1 MAVAFNTS
9 NVEAYVDEN
18 SLDFYKQA
26 IMPNDVMSFVNQY
39 GYLRTGVKANSFKLP
54 SLSSAV
60 GIKSGDTCQ
69 TDFDNGNDTTIDQTT
84 ISMTKGF
91 IGDEI
96 CIHSNDLEDYFT
108 SQGLTQGQHYM
119 QNGLGALEAG
129 ILTEVQEKAQ
139 KKLAQNYWL
148 GTQSGDSW
156 SFSGWHEQLLAAV
169 FNADNV
175 GTTTPTSGG
184 SAGTDAAGVYNIC
197 ESLFD
202 RAVNDED
209 LAAELYNGNMA
220 LIMSPKEFRFYW
232 QNYRKLF
239 GDNIVTP
246 GLDTLAN
253 GASSGITHAGTK
265 VPIVVQNALT
275 GTGTVILTRRRNF
288 VMGVDAE
295 SDLNRFEIGMDQYRE
310 KIWWKYRFKVGVGF
324 HDLTGNSI
332 KYWGAAS

>member
-26 IMPNDVMSFVNQY
+26 IMPNDVSSFVSQV
-39 GYLRTGVKANSFKLP
+39 GYLRTGVKANSFKMP
-54 SLSSAV
+54 KLSSTV

-69 TDFDNGNDTTIDQTT
+69 TDFDNGNDSTVDQSTIN
-84 ISMTKGF
+84 MTKGF

-119 QNGLGALEAG
+119 ENGLGALEAG
-129 ILTEVQEKAQ
+129 ILGEIQEQAQ
-139 KKLAQNYWL
+139 KRLALNYWL
-148 GTQSGDSW
+148 GNQSGDTW
-156 SFSGWHEQLLAAV
+156 AFDGWREQILTAN
-169 FNADNV
+169 FGTSNV

-184 SAGTDAAGVYNIC
+184 PAGTDAQGAYNIA
-197 ESLFD
+197 ESLVD
-202 RAVNDED
+202 AVVADED
-209 LAAELYNGNMA
+209 LAAEVYNGNMA

-232 QNYRKLF
+232 QNYRRLF
-239 GDNIVTP
+239 GDNLVTP
-246 GLDTLAN
+246 DLNTLAS
-253 GASSGITHAGTK
+253 GATSGITHAGTK

-275 GTGTVILTRRRNF
+275 GTGTMILARKGNF

-324 HDLTGNSI
+324 RSLDGNNL
-332 KYWGAAS
+332 KYWGPAS